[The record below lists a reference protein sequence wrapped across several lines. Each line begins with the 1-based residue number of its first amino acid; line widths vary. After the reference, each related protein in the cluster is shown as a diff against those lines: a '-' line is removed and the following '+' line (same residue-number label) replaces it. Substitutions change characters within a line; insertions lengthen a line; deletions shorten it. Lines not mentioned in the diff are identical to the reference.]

1 MESFYKEEEQYYN
14 EEEPVLIIQ
23 NLNKEQHQFQFPSHS
38 TLESLAYLDQG
49 ENRDTFFDSTSFTA
63 VLCNM
68 STWHETDNNPSA
80 ISRKSSFESIQPS
93 SFQESLSTKTNE
105 LRVLVRLN
113 KQKCNS
119 PITIIRYTT
128 TASTIDE
135 GYDDDNITEDD
146 GKELESECHFYS
158 IQDDLDLLRDK
169 AAIKIQSLWRGYI
182 SRRNN
187 NNKQSLMFQLAH
199 LCGTIHKRQMNQFQ
213 KRMDAL
219 ENRVNKVSQL
229 EKRIEQLEKRLEQE
243 TAMRR
248 AFENTVE
255 DMTVLIDRQ
264 QKVLYDRLEEEVS
277 LRQSYEHR
285 MNQALDQIEPL
296 ESRLKK
302 EVNARNR
309 VEEMLTRVLDQ
320 MHQTETSRLQQI
332 KKDAELRRI
341 MQSKLEQAFE
351 EISHL
356 KSTNHLKSLAVTRET
371 RTPTLNNRRQA
382 PSSPVSRVQIERPS
396 VIPSNRRPTMTPNKR
411 TLSRK

>member
-63 VLCNM
+63 VLCN
-68 STWHETDNNPSA
+68 
-80 ISRKSSFESIQPS
+80 I
-93 SFQESLSTKTNE
+93 
-105 LRVLVRLN
+105 LN
-113 KQKCNS
+113 KQKYNS

-128 TASTIDE
+128 IASTIDE
-135 GYDDDNITEDD
+135 GYDDDNMTEDD

-199 LCGTIHKRQMNQFQ
+199 LCGTIHKRQMSKFQ

-229 EKRIEQLEKRLEQE
+229 EKRIEELEKRLEQE

-255 DMTVLIDRQ
+255 DMTVLIDQQ

-285 MNQALDQIEPL
+285 MNQALDQMEPL

-302 EVNARNR
+302 EVNARNK

-341 MQSKLEQAFE
+341 MQSKLELAFE

-356 KSTNHLKSLAVTRET
+356 KSTNHLQSLAVTRET
-371 RTPTLNNRRQA
+371 RTPTLNKRRQA
-382 PSSPVSRVQIERPS
+382 ASSPVSRVQIERPS